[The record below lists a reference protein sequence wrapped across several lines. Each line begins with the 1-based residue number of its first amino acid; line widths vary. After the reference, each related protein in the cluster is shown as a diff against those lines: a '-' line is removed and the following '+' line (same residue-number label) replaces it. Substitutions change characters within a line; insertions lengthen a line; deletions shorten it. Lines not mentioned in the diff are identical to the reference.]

1 MGAAWGTQCVPV
13 LLQWRRFKFCV
24 HKIVVDQDAVD
35 SVKWWRF
42 GFSL

>member
-1 MGAAWGTQCVPV
+1 MKSEDVWGQHGELNVFLCY
-13 LLQWRRFKFCV
+13 L